1 MRDSPLRCR
10 YVSLF
15 NVFSHKALFFA
26 STMVFFFEW
35 NCHVF
40 FFVFVFVVC
49 VFVIAMILLF
59 QCNHVPASCSK
70 FVTPLLGEPSLAG
83 IHKYP
88 IGRDLFQTNIS
99 NGYFLQIFWKTSD
112 NINMTSYFHRYS
124 WLVVTTL
131 AEVESPYQPIFIQP
145 VSPHSTE

>member
-1 MRDSPLRCR
+1 MQLNTK
-10 YVSLF
+10 LQ
-15 NVFSHKALFFA
+15 NHKATQTTEQHSCYNKNSYERFTIVGMFHFLMYFHTRLCFWLRLWFSFFSA
-26 STMVFFFEW
+26 IATMY
-35 NCHVF
+35 HVF

-49 VFVIAMILLF
+49 VFVIALILLF

-99 NGYFLQIFWKTSD
+99 NGYFLQRLLITS
-112 NINMTSYFHRYS
+112 I
-124 WLVVTTL
+124 
-131 AEVESPYQPIFIQP
+131 
-145 VSPHSTE
+145 

>member
-1 MRDSPLRCR
+1 MQLNTK
-10 YVSLF
+10 LQ
-15 NVFSHKALFFA
+15 NHKATQTTEQHSCYNKNSYERFTIVGMFHFLMHFHTRLCFLLRLWFSFLSA
-26 STMVFFFEW
+26 ITMCFSLYIL
-35 NCHVF
+35 CI
-40 FFVFVFVVC
+40 FVVC

-99 NGYFLQIFWKTSD
+99 NGYFLLLIAS
-112 NINMTSYFHRYS
+112 I
-124 WLVVTTL
+124 
-131 AEVESPYQPIFIQP
+131 
-145 VSPHSTE
+145 